1 MKPWTI
7 DDIKERFSEFLGDTQ
22 HLSESQQQ
30 ARRRIL
36 EAASQ
41 HFARFGYRRA
51 NIGDIAKDAGVGKG
65 TVYLHFKNKK
75 DLLLACLS
83 KEKEQLVPELES
95 VMAQPAEQQLEAY
108 LKTIL
113 HFSLKAP
120 LGRALLRGDREIEAL
135 VDDLGS
141 EMMDQ
146 NRGQGAALV
155 STFIEPLA
163 PHLTE
168 TEREELAAVMNVMGY
183 LCAHLDEPAVLGIQV
198 DRFVQLLAGLITR
211 GVAGEYQLK

>member
-7 DDIKERFSEFLGDTQ
+7 DDIKEQFSEFLGDTQ

-30 ARRRIL
+30 ARKRIL

-51 NIGDIAKDAGVGKG
+51 NISDIAEDAGVGKG
-65 TVYLHFKNKK
+65 TVYLYFKNKK
-75 DLLLACLS
+75 KLLLACLAQ
-83 KEKEQLVPELES
+83 EKMQLLPELEA

-135 VDDLGS
+135 IADLGVD
-141 EMMDQ
+141 MVDQ
-146 NRGQGAALV
+146 NREQGAALV
-155 STFIEPLA
+155 STFIEPLV
-163 PHLTE
+163 PHLAE
-168 TEREELAAVMNVMGY
+168 TEREELAVVVNVMGY
-183 LCAHLDEPAVLGIQV
+183 LCAHLDDPAMLGMQI
-198 DRFVQLLAGLITR
+198 DRFVKILAGMMTR
-211 GVAGEYQLK
+211 GVASTT